1 MKLRFKGNTLRLRLT
16 QPELDQLSR
25 GETVREEIPF
35 PQATL
40 TYAVAPDFSLA
51 SIAVQ
56 YQDHEVLVR
65 LPEEQVREWVDTDL
79 VGLEETL
86 ATGGGKSLY
95 LLLEKDFQCL
105 HQRPNEEET
114 NQFPNPSAVSE

>member
-1 MKLRFKGNTLRLRLT
+1 MKLRIKGNTLRLRLT
-16 QPELDQLSR
+16 QTELDQLGR

-40 TYAVAPDFSLA
+40 TYAVRPDATLS
-51 SIAVQ
+51 SMAVQ
-56 YQDHEVLVR
+56 YQGHEVLVR
-65 LPEEQVREWVDTDL
+65 LPEYQVREWVDTDL

-86 ATGGGKSLY
+86 EVGNGKTLY

-105 HQRPNEEET
+105 HKRPNEEESD
-114 NQFPNPSAVSE
+114 QFANPAAIRE

>member
-1 MKLRFKGNTLRLRLT
+1 MKLRIKGNTLRLRLT
-16 QPELDQLSR
+16 QAELDQLGQ
-25 GETVREEIPF
+25 GETVREKIPF

-40 TYAVAPDFSLA
+40 TYAVAADAALS
-51 SIAVQ
+51 SMSVQ

-65 LPEEQVREWVDTDL
+65 LPEHQVREWVDTDL

-86 ATGGGKSLY
+86 EVGEGKSLY

-105 HQRPNEEET
+105 HKRPNEDET
-114 NQFPNPSAVSE
+114 DQFANPAAIRE